1 MSNTMLLICLLI
13 CVVYFPASLEC
24 ELHED
29 RDFCVLITAQSPVSE
44 VVPGIQ
50 LALNKYLLNE

>member
-1 MSNTMLLICLLI
+1 MSNTTLLICLLI
-13 CVVYFPASLEC
+13 CVVYFPAPLEC

-29 RDFCVLITAQSPVSE
+29 RDFCVLFTAQSPVSE

>member
-1 MSNTMLLICLLI
+1 MLLICLLI